1 MQIEF
6 VLLILSLLFF
16 ISIIADKIG
25 YKFGVP
31 ALLLFLAVGMLFG
44 SDGVGAFFG
53 GNGIQIETG
62 TAQALSTLA
71 LCIILFSGGLDTKI
85 SDIKSVLGPGIT
97 LATLGVLLT
106 CIVTGVIIY
115 YIFGWLNAVA
125 SVSIWLA
132 LLMAAFSAIRLAKFN
147 VDERQ
152 HDSFIGLATPAN
164 ALFWGALCCMPYAML
179 AYDWMA
185 WGLIGL
191 SFVSCWLLNAE
202 IPFFG
207 FKNFKNQKV
216 EVISFLVGCIV
227 LIGFCVAKAII
238 TKHVE
243 FALFSGTAV
252 ILWYV
257 ALNILLLFGKKG

>member
-1 MQIEF
+1 MNLKRIIPNALTCSN
-6 VLLILSLLFF
+6 LLCGG
-16 ISIIADKIG
+16 IS
-25 YKFGVP
+25 V
-31 ALLLFLAVGMLFG
+31 FLATQGAFIWAFVFILAGAVFDFFDGLSARWLKVPSPIGIQLDSLADDITFGLAPSMMLFCWLRPILG
-44 SDGVGAFFG
+44 WWAV
-53 GNGIQIETG
+53 
-62 TAQALSTLA
+62 LA
-71 LCIILFSGGLDTKI
+71 
-85 SDIKSVLGPGIT
+85 V
-97 LATLGVLLT
+97 
-106 CIVTGVIIY
+106 
-115 YIFGWLNAVA
+115 
-125 SVSIWLA
+125 
-132 LLMAAFSAIRLAKFN
+132 LMAAFSAIRLAKFN

>member
-1 MQIEF
+1 MNLKRIIPDALTCSN
-6 VLLILSLLFF
+6 LLCGG
-16 ISIIADKIG
+16 IS
-25 YKFGVP
+25 V
-31 ALLLFLAVGMLFG
+31 FLATQGAFIWAFVFILAGAVFDFFDGLSARWLKVPSPIGIQLDSLADDITFGLAPSMMLFCW
-44 SDGVGAFFG
+44 
-53 GNGIQIETG
+53 
-62 TAQALSTLA
+62 LKP
-71 LCIILFSGGLDTKI
+71 IL
-85 SDIKSVLGPGIT
+85 
-97 LATLGVLLT
+97 
-106 CIVTGVIIY
+106 
-115 YIFGWLNAVA
+115 GWWAV
-125 SVSIWLA
+125 LA

-238 TKHVE
+238 TEHVE